1 MTENNTQESLFAEGD
16 WVSYNG
22 ILHKVRAVSF
32 NEAMGEIVYFLQA
45 PNASFIDSVLQSE
58 AVKCLKKA

>member
-1 MTENNTQESLFAEGD
+1 MTENNIQDSLFAEGD

-22 ILHKVRAVSF
+22 ILHKVKAVSF
-32 NEAMGEIVYFLQA
+32 NESAEEIVYSLQA
-45 PNASFIDSVLQSE
+45 PNSNFIDSVLQSE